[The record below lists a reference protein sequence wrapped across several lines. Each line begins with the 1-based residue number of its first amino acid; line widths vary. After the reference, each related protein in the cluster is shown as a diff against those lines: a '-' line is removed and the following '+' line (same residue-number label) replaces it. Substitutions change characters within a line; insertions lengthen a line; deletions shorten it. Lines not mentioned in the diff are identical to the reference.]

1 MSTTQ
6 PNPGPTRIAGVVVT
20 YFPDAEFADRLAA
33 VAEETSPTIVV
44 DNSADP
50 AVRER
55 LRAVC
60 APLRVRLIESP
71 ENRGIGAALNQAFAE
86 LQRDGIEWAVAFDQD
101 SMPELGFVAAL
112 LETATAGGS
121 PPAAVTGAN
130 WHDRARPE
138 SPTRHLRKNPRL
150 PLGFVRSIAD
160 RDLREIT
167 CVITSGS
174 LFHLPAWRQLGGFD
188 ANLFLDLVDTEFC
201 LRARAARREVRVS
214 ARARL
219 RHQRGAKQPV
229 RFAGR
234 TWWPAFMPES
244 RLTLLFRNRIFL
256 FRRHGL
262 QFPHWVV
269 FELAYAGKVLAE
281 IVFLEDRKLSKLQAC
296 LRGTWAGMVS
306 QSSRSNTLS
315 S

>member
-1 MSTTQ
+1 MSTSQ
-6 PNPGPTRIAGVVVT
+6 PNPGPTRVAGVVVT
-20 YFPDAEFADRLAA
+20 YFPDADFADRLAA
-33 VAEETSPTIVV
+33 VAEETAPVIVV
-44 DNSADP
+44 DNSADA

-60 APLRVRLIESP
+60 APLRVQLIENP

-86 LQRDGIEWAVAFDQD
+86 LERNGIEWAVAFDQD
-101 SMPELGFVAAL
+101 SLPELGFTVAL
-112 LETATAGGS
+112 LETATAGGL

-130 WHDRARPE
+130 WHDRARPD
-138 SPTRHLRKNPRL
+138 SPARHLRKNPRL
-150 PLGFVRSIAD
+150 PAGFVRSVAD

-174 LFHLPAWRQLGGFD
+174 LFHLLAWRQLGGFD

-201 LRARAARREVRVS
+201 LRARAAGRDVRVA
-214 ARARL
+214 ARAL
-219 RHQRGAKQPV
+219 LHHQRGAKRAV

-244 RLTLLFRNRIFL
+244 RLTLLFRNRLFL
-256 FRRHGL
+256 FRRHGT
-262 QFPHWVV
+262 QFPHWVL

-296 LRGTWAGMVS
+296 LRGTWAGMI
-306 QSSRSNTLS
+306 SRSPRSTPLPS
-315 S
+315 